1 MSSRNLTQPTFP
13 MPPEEYDSSYMAE
26 IVRAFSVFQQQIA
39 NPGEGRATNFTLTNL
54 ADNDSGL
61 ETNALFAQNGVVKI
75 VRLNAPH
82 PAGIEATSA
91 LGSVTVSIS

>member
-82 PAGIEATSA
+82 RS
-91 LGSVTVSIS
+91 

>member
-1 MSSRNLTQPTFP
+1 

-54 ADNDSGL
+54 ADWDRDW
-61 ETNALFAQNGVVKI
+61 ET
-75 VRLNAPH
+75 
-82 PAGIEATSA
+82 
-91 LGSVTVSIS
+91 